1 MSSHPNPYSSRRDSD
16 KDRDRDHRPHPSTSS
31 AHAMGHSTRETQD
44 PRASDIKLDNAKADL
59 ASLHRDL
66 WDLMAERGRLFTKK
80 ETEEKQ
86 SRSKEKDYNNMAGNS
101 QFPAVEESYRRHMD
115 AHKKAIE
122 AIEKELAKVDQKI
135 NKVMNNYLE
144 RVIKAVPLSEIKY
157 RLVADSV
164 KKEFAHQ
171 KPAPD
176 NHVEKLEEQL
186 ASLVATQKSQAD
198 DLDKFKKEN
207 DELRALNASYEV
219 QAAQLATL
227 KTQCDQIQA
236 LVDAQNSRE
245 RELVTQEQKRNE
257 LAIEVSTLRIELA
270 SLRESVESRKDELQK
285 SLDEAK
291 LQNSHAIPADA
302 ASKQELVI
310 LKERVDAHE
319 KQLSVFDKDEYTE
332 AVEKLVGYPLWD
344 DLSPR
349 LDKHDKDIQGLR
361 NSVASANNIRE
372 DMDKRFKTSDEQFEK
387 FSNVIVETCARMI
400 DGIKKKI
407 QAVEDRLQGLEARA
421 PLASR
426 AASVAGVVPP
436 SPQLPSASRVIEDA
450 SLLELKKHVA
460 TLRDEIKVVAEEV
473 GVLRRQ
479 ADETRTAHE
488 LMIHS
493 LDSQFKNMTTVEMAQ
508 IILDNIKRLPQ
519 NTISLDMQNF
529 HERLASLEEAQQE
542 EARTRPIFQAIE
554 ESMDREMREI
564 RNARSNGSMVR
575 EQFVPRKRQ
584 RTLESNGIENDP
596 VGD

>member
-1 MSSHPNPYSSRRDSD
+1 
-16 KDRDRDHRPHPSTSS
+16 
-31 AHAMGHSTRETQD
+31 MGHSTRETQE
-44 PRASDIKLDNAKADL
+44 PRAAESKLDNEKADL

-66 WDLMAERGRLFTKK
+66 WDLMTERGRLFTKK

-86 SRSKEKDYNNMAGNS
+86 SRSKEKDYNNMAGAS

-115 AHKKAIE
+115 AHKKVIE
-122 AIEKELAKVDQKI
+122 AIEKELAEVDQKI
-135 NKVMNNYLE
+135 NKAMNNYVD
-144 RVIKAVPLSEIKY
+144 RVVKAAPLSEIKY
-157 RLVADSV
+157 RQVADAV

-176 NHVEKLEEQL
+176 NRVEKLEEQL

-198 DLDKFKKEN
+198 DLDKLKKEN
-207 DELRALNASYEV
+207 NELRALNTSYEV

-227 KTQCDQIQA
+227 KAQCDQIQA
-236 LVDAQNSRE
+236 LVDAQNARE
-245 RELVTQEQKRNE
+245 QELIAQEQKRNE
-257 LAIEVSTLRIELA
+257 LATEVSSLRVELA
-270 SLRESVESRKDELQK
+270 SLRESVKSRKDELQK
-285 SLDEAK
+285 SLGDAK
-291 LQNSHAIPADA
+291 SQNSRAIPADA

-310 LKERVDAHE
+310 LNKRVDSHE
-319 KQLSVFDKDEYTE
+319 TQLSNFDKDEYTE

-344 DLSPR
+344 KLESQ
-349 LDKHDKDIQGLR
+349 LDQHDEGIRNLR
-361 NSVASANNIRE
+361 SSLASANNIRE
-372 DMDKRFKTSDEQFEK
+372 DMDKRFETSDKKFEK
-387 FSNVIVETCARMI
+387 FSDVIVETCARMV
-400 DGIKKKI
+400 DGIKKKM

-421 PLASR
+421 PPSSR
-426 AASVAGVVPP
+426 AASIAGIVPP
-436 SPQLPSASRVIEDA
+436 SPQLPSANRVTEDA

-460 TLRDEIKVVAEEV
+460 TLRDEIKGVREEV

-493 LDSQFKNMTTVEMAQ
+493 LDTQFKNMNTVEMAQ

-542 EARTRPIFQAIE
+542 EVRAHPIFQTIDE
-554 ESMDREMREI
+554 DMDREMREI
-564 RNARSNGSMVR
+564 SEIKNARLNGSMVR

-584 RTLESNGIENDP
+584 RMLESNGNGSENDP
-596 VGD
+596 MGD